1 MGNLSHVLIIEDVLI
16 ENHILQ
22 RLISEY
28 GEDIPELVL
37 QSIDRLDN
45 KMRQFGEYW
54 NVYGKLKDEG
64 VVR

>member
-1 MGNLSHVLIIEDVLI
+1 MPNLSHVLIIEDVLI

-22 RLISEY
+22 DLVSKY
-28 GEDIPELVL
+28 GENIPGPILESISDLDI
-37 QSIDRLDN
+37 

-64 VVR
+64 VVN

>member
-22 RLISEY
+22 DLISEY
-28 GEDIPELVL
+28 GEDIPEPILKSL
-37 QSIDRLDN
+37 SDLDH

-64 VVR
+64 VIV